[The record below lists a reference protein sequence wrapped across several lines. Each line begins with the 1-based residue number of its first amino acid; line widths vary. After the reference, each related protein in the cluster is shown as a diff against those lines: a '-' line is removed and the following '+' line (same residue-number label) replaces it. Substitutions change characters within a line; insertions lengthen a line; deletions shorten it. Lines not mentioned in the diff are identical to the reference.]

1 MRSVQ
6 RAPGARCDVRTAMK
20 TNGVGL
26 RSVCR
31 GVDRSGA
38 SIKRWM
44 GGGDGF
50 AGMAGVGYR
59 KL

>member
-1 MRSVQ
+1 
-6 RAPGARCDVRTAMK
+6 MK

-26 RSVCR
+26 RAVCR

-44 GGGDGF
+44 GDDDGL

>member
-1 MRSVQ
+1 
-6 RAPGARCDVRTAMK
+6 MK

-26 RSVCR
+26 RAVWR

-44 GGGDGF
+44 GDDDGL
-50 AGMAGVGYR
+50 AGVAGVGCR